1 MAMTV
6 EQQIDQAV
14 EDIKSILCQSAKSR
28 QEAQRISDILDSIG
42 YQLKS
47 TNSTLTGNFSK
58 ATLESMISKMYAEK
72 SRL

>member
-1 MAMTV
+1 MTV

-14 EDIKSILCQSAKSR
+14 EDLKSILCQSAKSR

-47 TNSTLTGNFSK
+47 ANSTLIGNFSK
-58 ATLESMISKMYAEK
+58 ATLESVVSKMYAEK

>member
-1 MAMTV
+1 MTV

-14 EDIKSILCQSAKSR
+14 EDLKSILCQSAKSR
-28 QEAQRISDILDSIG
+28 HEAQRISDILDSIG

-47 TNSTLTGNFSK
+47 ANSTLIGNFSK
-58 ATLESMISKMYAEK
+58 ATLESMVSKMYAEK

>member
-1 MAMTV
+1 MTV

-14 EDIKSILCQSAKSR
+14 EDLKSILCQSAKSR

-58 ATLESMISKMYAEK
+58 ATLESMVSKMYSEK

>member
-1 MAMTV
+1 MTMTV

-14 EDIKSILCQSAKSR
+14 EDLKCILCQSAKSR

-47 TNSTLTGNFSK
+47 TNSILTGNFSK
-58 ATLESMISKMYAEK
+58 ATLESMVSKMYAEK

>member
-1 MAMTV
+1 MTV

-14 EDIKSILCQSAKSR
+14 ENLKNILCQSAKSR

-47 TNSTLTGNFSK
+47 ANSTLAGNFSK
-58 ATLESMISKMYAEK
+58 ATLESMVSKMYAEK

>member
-1 MAMTV
+1 MTMTI

-14 EDIKSILCQSAKSR
+14 EDLKSILCQSAKSR

-42 YQLKS
+42 YKLKS
-47 TNSTLTGNFSK
+47 ANSTLTGNFSK
-58 ATLESMISKMYAEK
+58 ATLESMVSKMYSEK

>member
-1 MAMTV
+1 MTV

-14 EDIKSILCQSAKSR
+14 EDLKCILCQSAKSR

-47 TNSTLTGNFSK
+47 TNSILTGNFSK
-58 ATLESMISKMYAEK
+58 ATLESMVSKMYAEK

>member
-1 MAMTV
+1 MTMTV

-14 EDIKSILCQSAKSR
+14 EYLKRVLCQSAQSR

-47 TNSTLTGNFSK
+47 ANSTLTGNFSR
-58 ATLESMISKMYAEK
+58 ATLDSMVSKMYAEK
-72 SRL
+72 SRS

>member
-1 MAMTV
+1 MTV

-14 EDIKSILCQSAKSR
+14 EDLKSILCQSAKSR
-28 QEAQRISDILDSIG
+28 KEAQRISDILDSIG

-47 TNSTLTGNFSK
+47 ANSTLTGNLSK
-58 ATLESMISKMYAEK
+58 ATLESMVSKMYAEK

>member
-1 MAMTV
+1 MTV

-14 EDIKSILCQSAKSR
+14 EDLKSILCQPTKSR

-47 TNSTLTGNFSK
+47 ANSTLIGNFSK
-58 ATLESMISKMYAEK
+58 ATLESVVSKMYAEK

>member
-1 MAMTV
+1 MTV

-14 EDIKSILCQSAKSR
+14 KGLKSILCQSAKSC

-47 TNSTLTGNFSK
+47 SNSILTGNFSK
-58 ATLESMISKMYAEK
+58 ATLESIVSKMYAEK

>member
-1 MAMTV
+1 MTV

-14 EDIKSILCQSAKSR
+14 EYLKRVLCQSAQSR

-47 TNSTLTGNFSK
+47 ANSTLTGNLSR
-58 ATLESMISKMYAEK
+58 ATLDSMVSKMYAEK
-72 SRL
+72 SRS